1 MRSDPMHSSLSLLTG
16 VSILIR
22 AMSAFSSTSL
32 ILASNVAPLFSST
45 WIKKKPSYPAQCRS
59 NCLHPENLLHR
70 LIFFMK
76 LFVKSRARLLRI
88 LRDRIMKWTHNSPPS
103 LCVPSR
109 GACWQPHGRW
119 WQWVRPLTRQT
130 QSRWPLPPPAL
141 RISSWAEGGRNR
153 NMFLIYDVKHQ
164 FKDINSPQLQ
174 IIANS

>member
-1 MRSDPMHSSLSLLTG
+1 
-16 VSILIR
+16 
-22 AMSAFSSTSL
+22 
-32 ILASNVAPLFSST
+32 
-45 WIKKKPSYPAQCRS
+45 
-59 NCLHPENLLHR
+59 
-70 LIFFMK
+70 MK

-88 LRDRIMKWTHNSPPS
+88 LRYRIMKWTHNFPPS

-109 GACWQPHGRW
+109 GACWPPHGRW

-141 RISSWAEGGRNR
+141 KISSWAEGGRNR

-174 IIANS
+174 IIANSKQHSFFRYIIPMCHTHDPPHMLPRFGMRETCLSEGVLPAGADNNGHKKINTNIVICVKHCKRMHL